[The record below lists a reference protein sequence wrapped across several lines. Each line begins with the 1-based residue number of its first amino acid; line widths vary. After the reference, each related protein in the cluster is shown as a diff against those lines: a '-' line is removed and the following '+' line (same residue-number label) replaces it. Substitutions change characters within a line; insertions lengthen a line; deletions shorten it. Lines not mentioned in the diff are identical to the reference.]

1 MRQGDIMKLHYGATS
16 ALALATA
23 LMASG
28 AGAVGLDRSNQDITA
43 IFEEG
48 NVLELSFGKV
58 FPELSGKDVA
68 VFGGGKYDNVGEDF
82 LNVSTSAKM
91 DFGNGFSGA
100 VIIDQPFGADIDY
113 PTTALALGGTM
124 AQLDGHTITAV
135 GRYQFNENVSVHAG
149 VRRQT
154 LEGDITLSGAAYGP
168 LNGYSVALEENDA
181 TGYLVGVAYEIPE
194 IALRAALT
202 YNSAIEHDF
211 DTVESIPAALQAG
224 LGLPAQVP
232 STTTVETP
240 ESWNLDL
247 QTGIAPDTLAFAN
260 IRYAAYEDT
269 LVSPQVF
276 SAATGGA
283 SLTNID
289 DNYQVQVGVGRKF
302 SDMFAAQVAVG
313 FEPEGDERISPLDP
327 TNGKRWISLGG
338 AYNMETVTLSGGIR
352 YTMLG
357 DANPETRNP
366 DGSISD
372 RAEFSDNSAVAIGM
386 SVAYRF

>member
-1 MRQGDIMKLHYGATS
+1 MKLHFGATS
-16 ALALATA
+16 AMALAAALTA
-23 LMASG
+23 TG
-28 AGAVGLDRSNQDITA
+28 AGAIGLDRSNQDVTA

-58 FPELSGKDVA
+58 FPELSGQDVA
-68 VFGGGKYDNVGEDF
+68 LFGGGEYDNVGEDF

-149 VRRQT
+149 FRRQT
-154 LEGDITLSGAAYGP
+154 LEGDITLLGAAYGS
-168 LNGYSVALEENDA
+168 LSGYSVALGENDS
-181 TGYLVGVAYEIPE
+181 TGYLIGAAYEIPE

-211 DTVESIPAALQAG
+211 DTTEAIGDTVVSADT
-224 LGLPAQVP
+224 
-232 STTTVETP
+232 TTTVETP

-269 LVSPQVF
+269 KVQPAF
-276 SAATGGA
+276 FAANTLPGT

-302 SDMFAAQVAVG
+302 SEMFAGQVAIG

-327 TNGKRWISLGG
+327 TNGKRWVSLGG
-338 AYNMETVTLSGGIR
+338 AYDLGTVTLSGGIR

-366 DGSISD
+366 DGTISD
-372 RAEFSDNSAVAIGM
+372 RAVFNDNSAVAVGM

>member
-1 MRQGDIMKLHYGATS
+1 MRQGDIMKLQFGATS
-16 ALALATA
+16 ALALASA
-23 LMASG
+23 LLATG

-68 VFGGGKYDNVGEDF
+68 VFGGGEYDNVGEDF

-113 PTTALALGGTM
+113 PTTAIALGGTM
-124 AQLDGHTITAV
+124 AQLEGHTITAV

-154 LEGDITLSGAAYGP
+154 LQGDITLSGAAYGP
-168 LNGYSVALEENDA
+168 LSGYSVALEENDA

-211 DTVESIPAALQAG
+211 DTTEAISGTVVSTG
-224 LGLPAQVP
+224 T
-232 STTTVETP
+232 TTTVETP

-247 QTGIAPDTLAFAN
+247 QTGIAPDTLAFAT

-269 LVSPQVF
+269 KVQPAF
-276 SAATGGA
+276 FAANTLPGT

-313 FEPEGDERISPLDP
+313 FEPEGDDRISPLDP
-327 TNGKRWISLGG
+327 TDGKRWISLGG
-338 AYNMETVTLSGGIR
+338 SYNMETVTLSGGIR